1 MLRIIRHRAA
11 PPQRLRYTYA
21 MNDITSL
28 QQTLTD
34 SLTSN
39 VTSNVQGE
47 LEKIMVWVL
56 IPSIVITFVLLAAYI
71 AHVVHRHKVDK
82 AIFEI
87 RDTLREMKLAQVSP
101 AKPAFPAEA
110 LPAAEVTAPV
120 EAETEVPTTQA

>member
-1 MLRIIRHRAA
+1 
-11 PPQRLRYTYA
+11 

-47 LEKIMVWVL
+47 LHKLMALVL
-56 IPSIVITFVLLAAYI
+56 IPSIVLTIIVLAVYV
-71 AHVVHRHKVDK
+71 AHIVHRHKVDK

-87 RDTLREMKLAQVSP
+87 RDTLREMKVGQTSV
-101 AKPAFPAEA
+101 
-110 LPAAEVTAPV
+110 
-120 EAETEVPTTQA
+120 VPQASAIPTPRDGENQAIK